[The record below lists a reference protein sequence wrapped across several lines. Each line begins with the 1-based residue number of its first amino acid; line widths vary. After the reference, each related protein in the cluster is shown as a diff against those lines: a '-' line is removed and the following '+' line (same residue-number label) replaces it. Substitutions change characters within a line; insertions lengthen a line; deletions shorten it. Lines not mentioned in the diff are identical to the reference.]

1 MALTLRYATEG
12 SDEISDPSVKWNLWH
27 MENRNKDY
35 SRNGE
40 LFLFIGAVT
49 GSAVRAI
56 LTAAAA
62 SRTALLAVSYH

>member
-1 MALTLRYATEG
+1 
-12 SDEISDPSVKWNLWH
+12 

-62 SRTALLAVSYH
+62 SRAALLAVSYHRIYHCSDD